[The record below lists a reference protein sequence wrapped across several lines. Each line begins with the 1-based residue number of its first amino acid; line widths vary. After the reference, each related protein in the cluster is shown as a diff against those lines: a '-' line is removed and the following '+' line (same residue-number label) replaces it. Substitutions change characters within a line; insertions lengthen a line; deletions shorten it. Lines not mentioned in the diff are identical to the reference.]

1 MIGNLSPLDQRTGNS
16 SLMRKN
22 HNIKRGLIFIQ
33 LIDSNSPGGEKLWCN
48 YIDVNMLTKWE
59 LFIVKGVF
67 GIQVL
72 LPRVPLFKG
81 QHYFRF
87 SLDRRFFFRLFS
99 KRATLVAASLG
110 RSGRSR

>member
-1 MIGNLSPLDQRTGNS
+1 MIGNLSPLDQRTGKS

-33 LIDSNSPGGEKLWCN
+33 LIDSRSPGGEKFWCN
-48 YIDVNMLTKWE
+48 YIDVSMLIKWRM
-59 LFIVKGVF
+59 FTVKGVSE
-67 GIQVL
+67 IQVL
-72 LPRVPLFKG
+72 LFAVPLFNG
-81 QHYFRF
+81 QHYFHF